1 MSKIYIS
8 GQISGLPYKEVK
20 AKFETAATK
29 LIAEGYEVVNPTNN
43 GIPISAPWELHIAMD
58 VVLLMGCDS
67 IYLLPDWH
75 KSKGA
80 TLEKNFAELT
90 GKTIIY
96 EEAPAFVDIKQAIAD
111 ALGVSFQDI
120 IGRNRENKYVY
131 ARMIFAQLCR
141 KEGAT
146 VLRIAKE
153 MQHNHSTIIYYLK
166 KYQDDYKF
174 TPEFRGYVQAVQDRL
189 SKTYY
194 NTKL

>member
-20 AKFETAATK
+20 AKFETATAK
-29 LIAEGYEVVNPTNN
+29 LVAQGYEVVNPTNN

-58 VVLLMGCDS
+58 LVLLIGCDS

-75 KSKGA
+75 RSKGA
-80 TLEKNFAELT
+80 TLEKNFSELT
-90 GKTIIY
+90 GKAIIY
-96 EEAPAFVDIKQAIAD
+96 EETPAFVEIKQSIAD

-141 KEGAT
+141 NEGAT
-146 VLRIAKE
+146 VIRIAKE
-153 MQHNHSTIIYYLK
+153 MQHNHATVIYYLK

-174 TPEFRGYVQAVQDRL
+174 TPEFRGYVEAVQSHL
-189 SKTYY
+189 SKD
-194 NTKL
+194 